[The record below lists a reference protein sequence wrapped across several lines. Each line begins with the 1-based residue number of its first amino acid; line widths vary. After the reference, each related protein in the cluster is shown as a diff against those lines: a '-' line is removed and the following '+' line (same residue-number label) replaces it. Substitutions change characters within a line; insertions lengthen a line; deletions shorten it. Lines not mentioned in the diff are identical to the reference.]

1 MSVALQDSGGT
12 RATRLSV
19 LVTSGE
25 AEEIAHR
32 AETAG
37 LSVSAYLRAMALGDG
52 ASKEEQEAMR
62 IIDRVL
68 DEMIATVDQANTSL
82 EAALDGME
90 KHRAGAA

>member
-1 MSVALQDSGGT
+1 MSLALQDASAART
-12 RATRLSV
+12 TRLSV

-25 AEEIAHR
+25 AKEIAKR
-32 AETAG
+32 ADAAG

-62 IIDRVL
+62 VIDQVL
-68 DEMIATVDQANTSL
+68 DEMIATVDKANASL

-90 KHRAGAA
+90 KHRADAA